1 MQYLGL
7 MFGGSGMFEAALVI
21 CFFWAALA
29 HPDRIQK
36 IRRFRLAALLLVTAM
51 VAPVLLQLFLKFVS
65 YYIPEVFGARS
76 DELMMVLT
84 LAIGTILKML
94 ALLLGLDSMTSS
106 AKDRG
111 A

>member
-1 MQYLGL
+1 MEYLSL

-36 IRRFRLAALLLVTAM
+36 IRRFRLAALLLGTAM
-51 VAPVLLQLFLKFVS
+51 VAPVLLQLFLGVVS
-65 YYIPEVFGARS
+65 YSPKVIGGRS
-76 DELMMVLT
+76 GNELMMLPM
-84 LAIGTILKML
+84 AIGPILKML
-94 ALLLGLDSMTSS
+94 ALLLGLDSVTSS